1 MGALKRA
8 ARYLARKPGK
18 AALLVVVVFATSL
31 AVMASVGIIEGARDL
46 SHAIKEGS
54 RPSVA
59 VYREDGELLPFVVAG
74 DLSNR
79 DDVASANRTGQVDA
93 FPASFSSIEAAV
105 PDPGWDDAVRIHAL
119 DDLSQGSPF
128 EDGSSGPGMRAASC
142 SIPIWPKQTAS
153 ASATRSA
160 SGPPWARKPRLR

>member
-79 DDVASANRTGQVDA
+79 EDVASANRTGQVDA

-105 PDPGWDDAVRIHAL
+105 PCARRPVAGKSLRRPA
-119 DDLSQGSPF
+119 SPL
-128 EDGSSGPGMRAASC
+128 GGGPARRA
-142 SIPIWPKQTAS
+142 
-153 ASATRSA
+153 R
-160 SGPPWARKPRLR
+160 G